1 MVWECEL
8 TKKAVE
14 TIHRVA
20 YWLSQG
26 NVCYDGDVTQQE
38 LLSVAEKKIRYR
50 ISSYDNEPEFN
61 ESK

>member
-14 TIHRVA
+14 TIHLVG
-20 YWLSQG
+20 YWLNRG
-26 NVCYDGDVTQQE
+26 NVCYDGDLIQHE

-50 ISSYDNEPEFN
+50 ISSYDNEPEF
-61 ESK
+61 SKSM